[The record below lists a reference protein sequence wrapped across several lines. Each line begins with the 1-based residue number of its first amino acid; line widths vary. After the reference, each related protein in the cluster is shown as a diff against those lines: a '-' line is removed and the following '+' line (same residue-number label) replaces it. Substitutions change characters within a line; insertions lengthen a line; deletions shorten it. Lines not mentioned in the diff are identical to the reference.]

1 MANLSRN
8 EQIAVWVS
16 VAVVVIF
23 FLMFGF
29 MSSQVR
35 DVTDSNIIGTE
46 NENLMTGENNLQ
58 IETVLPGEGE
68 EARPG
73 DLLTVHYVGKL
84 ADGTVFDSSLQRGQ
98 PFQFVLGAGQV
109 IAGWDQ
115 GVLGMR
121 EGGVRVLTIPPE
133 LAYGPQGQR
142 PIPPNATL
150 TFEVQLVA
158 VESGAESAE

>member
-8 EQIAVWVS
+8 EK
-16 VAVVVIF
+16 VAVGVALAVVIIF

-29 MSSQVR
+29 LSSEVS
-35 DVTDSNIIGTE
+35 DVAESNIIGTE
-46 NENLMTGENNLQ
+46 NLNLMTTESNLQ

-68 EARPG
+68 EAEAG

-84 ADGTVFDSSLQRGQ
+84 EDGTVFDTSLQRG

-121 EGGVRVLTIPPE
+121 EGGVRILTIPPE
-133 LAYGPQGQR
+133 LAYGEQGQG

-158 VESGAESAE
+158 VEKGAEASE